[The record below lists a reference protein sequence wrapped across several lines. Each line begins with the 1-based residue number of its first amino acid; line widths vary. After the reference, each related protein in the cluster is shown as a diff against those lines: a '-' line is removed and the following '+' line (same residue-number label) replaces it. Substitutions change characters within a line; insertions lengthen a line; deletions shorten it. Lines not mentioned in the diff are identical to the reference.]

1 MSHPFT
7 FDFKGLTFTLNGRQL
22 FLDDRKITAKEFF
35 LFATGK
41 IDLAPEPEPTIVDI
55 VLDAS
60 GTEGLDDNGGDFD
73 ILREALIATDLVDVL
88 ADRSADFTV
97 FAPTD
102 AAFIQLARDLGVD
115 VADGD
120 EGAALNGILAA
131 LEGLAGS
138 PEGALDLLAQ
148 VLLYH
153 VAPGGRSLEEIQ
165 ADGTITTAQGGT
177 IDVSGT
183 QLIDAER
190 DITDPNIVLPDLDA
204 ANGTIQVIDRV
215 LLPIDIPGN
224 DLPNIVDIAAG
235 SDDFNILVQALS
247 TAGLVQTVTDLED
260 ITVFAPTDAAF
271 TQLAI
276 DLGFTGGDTD
286 EDAVFAFI
294 AGALADLA
302 PDNDPIPLLTDI
314 LLYHVSPGAKTAL
327 QVDAA
332 DQVETLLTGA
342 TFGTEG
348 TELVDNEPD
357 IANPNI
363 VIPDIAGDNGTIQA
377 IDRVL
382 LPIDIPGNDLPNIV
396 DIAAGSDDFNILVQA
411 LSTAGLVQTVT
422 DLEDITVFAPT
433 DAAFTQ
439 LAIDLGFAGDAT
451 DEGAVFGFIAGALTE
466 LAPDND
472 PIPLLTDILLY
483 HVSPGSKSAVQI
495 DEADQVETLLTGV
508 TFGTEGTELVDNE
521 PDIENPNIVIPD
533 IPGDNGTIQA
543 IDRVLLP
550 IDIPGNTPG
559 EIIEGTRKRDHL
571 TGTDGDDEIFGFG
584 GRDKLDGGDGD
595 DLLNGGW
602 GRDLLD
608 GGAGDDHLIGG
619 RGRDYFDFRDI
630 EGDDVVKDLSRF
642 DRVLVSKE
650 DFSSFSELKAATAFT
665 DDGAVI
671 TADNG
676 TITLLNVGEH
686 GLNAHLF
693 DFY

>member
-7 FDFKGLTFTLNGRQL
+7 FEFKGLTFTLNGRHL

-60 GTEGLDDNGGDFD
+60 GTEGLDTNGGDFD

-88 ADRSADFTV
+88 ADPSAEFTV

-138 PEGALDLLAQ
+138 AEGALDLLAQ

-153 VAPGGRSLEEIQ
+153 VAPGGRSLAEIQ

-190 DITDPNIVLPDLDA
+190 DITDPNIVSPDLDA

-224 DLPNIVDIAAG
+224 DLPNIVEIAAG

-276 DLGFTGGDTD
+276 DLGFTGDATD
-286 EDAVFAFI
+286 EDAVFGFI

-396 DIAAGSDDFNILVQA
+396 EIAAGSDDFNILVQA

-439 LAIDLGFAGDAT
+439 LAIDLGFTGDAT
-451 DEGAVFGFIAGALTE
+451 DEDAVFGFIAGALAD

-483 HVSPGSKSAVQI
+483 HVSPGAKTALQV
-495 DEADQVETLLTGV
+495 DAADQVETLLTGA

-533 IPGDNGTIQA
+533 IAGDNGTIQA

-550 IDIPGNTPG
+550 IDIPGNSQG
-559 EIIEGTRKRDHL
+559 ETIEGTRKRDHL
-571 TGTDGDDEIFGFG
+571 TGTDGDDQIFGFG

-595 DLLNGGW
+595 DLLNGGS

-630 EGDDVVKDLSRF
+630 DGDDVVKDLSRF

-650 DFSSFSELKAATAFT
+650 DFSSFSELKAATEFT
-665 DDGAVI
+665 DDGALI

-676 TITLLNVGEH
+676 TITLLNVGEQ